1 MGHTVIKPV
10 WVYEHIELEKKAT
23 LLHATLGQLMICMR
37 PFSTLWLLDVK
48 GHHRFTMISIVCIQ
62 QMMFSC
68 EITNS
73 FLSGSIHVSS
83 GANNSKA
90 HNYLVLR
97 LCVVSTWHSQHC
109 RDPHSFCIWL
119 MHSPKGGWD
128 SNTKGT
134 LNPKWYL
141 MLFYHH
147 WFTIY
152 IFGERFWIIE
162 KVGSTSFSVLLY
174 TFLHI

>member
-1 MGHTVIKPV
+1 MPV
-10 WVYEHIELEKKAT
+10 NDFHAPV
-23 LLHATLGQLMICMR
+23 LHSIIFFPL
-37 PFSTLWLLDVK
+37 LLDV
-48 GHHRFTMISIVCIQ
+48 TAISFVCTQ
-62 QMMFSC
+62 QISY

-73 FLSGSIHVSS
+73 LLSGSSHVSS

-90 HNYLVLR
+90 HNYCVLR
-97 LCVVSTWHSQHC
+97 LCVVSTWSSQHC
-109 RDPHSFCIWL
+109 RDSLNVCIWL

-152 IFGERFWIIE
+152 IFGERCWIIE
-162 KVGSTSFSVLLY
+162 EVGSTSFSVLLY